1 MRSKFAQSSI
11 ALSMKCS
18 ENSEVSSFADYIIKQ
33 LFNSIFAWQQELSN
47 FVSLSGNSDL
57 SIDNSRCN
65 AQPHLIIAQYMD
77 DTTTRFFSAQAM
89 WENCHCQTRRSLM
102 GIFWLIFMQLYLLTH
117 LIDFVVSIYCS
128 NLQLNFENVRKKW
141 ERIEQHISNLE
152 IL

>member
-89 WENCHCQTRRSLM
+89 
-102 GIFWLIFMQLYLLTH
+102 
-117 LIDFVVSIYCS
+117 
-128 NLQLNFENVRKKW
+128 
-141 ERIEQHISNLE
+141 
-152 IL
+152 